1 MGTAT
6 ESTIN
11 TGTLVVDMYDPAA
24 KKLVWQGRATKT
36 LDPGAKEDKR
46 QKDLDKATEKLLKN
60 FPTKQG

>member
-1 MGTAT
+1 
-6 ESTIN
+6 
-11 TGTLVVDMYDPAA
+11 MYDPAA

-60 FPTKQG
+60 FPPKQG